1 VPAAN
6 AAAARFVSKLEGLM
20 TEQAGTLRPTVDPEA
35 RGRRLTLGATV
46 IGSSLAFIDAS
57 VVLVGLP
64 AIGEDLELG
73 LSGQQWVVLSYSLA
87 LAALYLVGG
96 AIGDRIGRREV
107 FIAGIVGFAAA
118 SALAGAAPNGSILIL
133 ARALQGVFGAFVT
146 TNSLALLRAVYGP
159 DSGHAIGLWTSFTGV
174 ATIAGPPLGGALV
187 EYASWRWVFFINLPL
202 ALLAVVLAR
211 AGRCGERERPV
222 SRRLDVP
229 GAALVAVGLGFLTY
243 GLVQGQE
250 DGFAEVWWTFAI
262 AAGAL
267 AAFAVVE
274 KRVDTPVLP
283 LNLFRHR
290 EFAVVN
296 AATFFV
302 YAGLGAHFVFFNL
315 YLQFLG
321 FSPFEAGLVSLPVS
335 IVLILLASR
344 FGALADRIGPRP
356 FLVAG
361 PLAMAAGL
369 LTFLAFDDTGDLW
382 TVGVAGMVLFSLGLS
397 ALVAPI
403 TSAALKAAPE
413 ELAGVASGVNQTM
426 SRVGGLVATAVVGIV
441 VSAVFTA
448 NAGETSAVPF
458 AVDQTDPELRDASV
472 DAFRAAMLVSA
483 GLMVAGALISAFG
496 LPRREVSAAEPG
508 RPEEAFVERPRASD
522 ALAPTWCDVD
532 RCDRHRTSTGAEHA
546 RESAGART

>member
-1 VPAAN
+1 
-6 AAAARFVSKLEGLM
+6 M
-20 TEQAGTLRPTVDPEA
+20 TEQAGTLRPIVDPEA

-46 IGSSLAFIDAS
+46 VGSSLAFIDAS

-118 SALAGAAPNGSILIL
+118 SALAGAAPSGSILIL

-174 ATIAGPPLGGALV
+174 ATIAGPPVGGALV
-187 EYASWRWVFFINLPL
+187 EYASWRWVFFINLPI
-202 ALLAVVLAR
+202 AVLAVVLAR
-211 AGRCGERERPV
+211 AGRCGEREQPL

-262 AAGAL
+262 AAGSL

-283 LNLFRHR
+283 LSLFRHR
-290 EFAVVN
+290 EFAAVN

-302 YAGLGAHFVFFNL
+302 YAGLGAYFVFFNL

-335 IVLILLASR
+335 VVLILLASR

-382 TVGVAGMVLFSLGLS
+382 TVGVAGLVLFSLGLS

-403 TSAALKAAPE
+403 TAAALKAAPQ

-441 VSAVFTA
+441 VSAVFTSS
-448 NAGETSAVPF
+448 AGETTAVPF

-483 GLMVAGALISAFG
+483 GLMVVGALISAFG
-496 LPRREVSAAEPG
+496 LPRREVEAAEPA
-508 RPEEAFVERPRASD
+508 RPEEAFAERPRASE
-522 ALAPTWCDVD
+522 AFAPTWCDVD
-532 RCDRHRTSTGAEHA
+532 RCDRHRTGTGAEHA